1 MRVLILGAGIFHSKS
16 IVDIKDAGFEVIV
29 LDGNPTAPALKI
41 ADHSEVCDITNK
53 SVVYELAK
61 NGRLMALSH
70 LMILALALLSMLRK
84 SYSSSLQATSQGF
97 VVMIKG

>member
-61 NGRLMALSH
+61 KWKVDGIVPLNDFGTRSAFYASQKVTAHLSKLPH
-70 LMILALALLSMLRK
+70 RDLW
-84 SYSSSLQATSQGF
+84 
-97 VVMIKG
+97 